1 MHGSIEGGGPTV
13 KVRATTVLI
22 LAAFVAVVVATCA
35 RFDDRAGAPEA
46 IAVATN
52 WAVETP
58 TGGTA
63 GASPTREDVRS
74 QFHVDADRLRM
85 RVEKALHDSTL
96 LITLARLLQGAHRP
110 TEAASY
116 YERYVALIPS
126 DRQARLGLASVYAA
140 VAQWEEAKGAM
151 LSLLEV
157 IPDDPAAMYNLGA
170 IDANLG
176 NYQEATAWWRR
187 VSEGGADEALAVKA
201 TESLRRISTHGN

>member
-35 RFDDRAGAPEA
+35 RFDDRAGGAPEA

-74 QFHVDADRLRM
+74 QFHVDVERLRM
-85 RVEKALHDSTL
+85 RVEKAPHDSTL

-126 DRQARLGLASVYAA
+126 DRHAA

-157 IPDDPAAMYNLGA
+157 IPDNPAAMYNLGA